1 MITRLWR
8 QKNILMYSHSWSLVC
23 TFRHN
28 HQKVV
33 RVAVSAVVTA
43 GTKETVEKRSSSD
56 NEIYNHG
63 QRSLGQYCNIHNYFF
78 VISRFPHKTVHP
90 FGNFLVVLPPP
101 TLCKVETRKKI
112 LDTRVQHCLWVRGGA
127 GPLWIG
133 KRPRHAKCPKTF
145 VHAGL
150 SEKEVGRKKR
160 AILRGFQA
168 CKVFFRASD

>member
-63 QRSLGQYCNIHNYFF
+63 QKSLGQYCNIHNYFF

-112 LDTRVQHCLWVRGGA
+112 LDTRVQHCLWGEGRGWTFVNWKTPQTCKVSQDFCPCRVVWKRGG
-127 GPLWIG
+127 
-133 KRPRHAKCPKTF
+133 
-145 VHAGL
+145 
-150 SEKEVGRKKR
+150 KKKKGNFE
-160 AILRGFQA
+160 GF
-168 CKVFFRASD
+168 SSL